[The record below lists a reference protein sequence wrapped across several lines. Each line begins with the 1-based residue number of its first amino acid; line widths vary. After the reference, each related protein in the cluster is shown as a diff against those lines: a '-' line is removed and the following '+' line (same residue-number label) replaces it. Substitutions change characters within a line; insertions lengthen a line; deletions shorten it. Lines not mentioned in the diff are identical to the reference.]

1 MIAGDVSKMFVSWA
15 FFAGMLTC
23 ALVGRLLGTAK
34 TGSPT
39 ANTLLLPSS
48 SVGHGSFDLNKQIKA
63 FVRYGDFM
71 SIFSQVA
78 VKVGHGALYARV

>member
-1 MIAGDVSKMFVSWA
+1 
-15 FFAGMLTC
+15 MLTC

-48 SVGHGSFDLNKQIKA
+48 SVGHGSFDLNKQIEQS
-63 FVRYGDFM
+63 VRYGEFM
-71 SIFSQVA
+71 SQVA
-78 VKVGHGALYARV
+78 VKAGHAVMYMKI